1 MSQSPEEN
9 TDLGRM
15 CEKHEKCYSVTEP
28 EENTDLGDVCVR
40 NIEKC
45 YSVTESEENTDLGD
59 VCVRTLRNVIVSQS
73 LKKTLI

>member
-1 MSQSPEEN
+1 M
-9 TDLGRM
+9 
-15 CEKHEKCYSVTEP
+15 
-28 EENTDLGDVCVR
+28 R

-59 VCVRTLRNVIVSQS
+59 VCVRNMRNVIVSQS